1 MKKWKIKNE
10 RPEEVYKNP
19 EIFYTKEESS
29 RYNTS
34 SGMAKVQQKIA
45 NRIMQLLDLENGHN
59 LTLLDVGCG
68 TGNTLT
74 AFESFGFNVFGAD
87 ISKEMLKFAKE
98 KGFKVKR
105 GSMTELKKV
114 FPTRHFDF
122 VISISALQWLKEK
135 KEYTKAIESISAVLK
150 KGGKSVIQFYPE
162 TEKELELVRNIILDK
177 GYTLETIIDN
187 PDNPRKRLVFLVF
200 Y

>member
-45 NRIMQLLDLENGHN
+45 NRIVQLLDLKNGHN

-98 KGFKVKR
+98 KGYKKMVLSTYPIMKNANRFYKR
-105 GSMTELKKV
+105 NGFREFEAK
-114 FPTRHFDF
+114 PIEQIH
-122 VISISALQWLKEK
+122 VI
-135 KEYTKAIESISAVLK
+135 
-150 KGGKSVIQFYPE
+150 
-162 TEKELELVRNIILDK
+162 KEL
-177 GYTLETIIDN
+177 
-187 PDNPRKRLVFLVF
+187 
-200 Y
+200 